1 MLSNDFRNRFMK
13 EKKKRYLKRVL
24 LSGETVHN
32 YWHSTIFVDAM
43 CRYKDDPELNFLI
56 ATRLGFPKYVTN
68 FANAFGVSVVDHDR
82 PIVVEEILTSTSA
95 LGLSRRLRDWTC
107 IRDHFAT
114 EGVEQDSI
122 LFILRRTG
130 KSDRDIPKSIHDK
143 LVKATSVAIPSLK
156 TVTFDGSETFDEAI
170 KKFQRAKIVVGPHGA
185 AMTNLLFSKD
195 GTQVIEYLIP
205 WLIGRPDLFMCA
217 TTIGMEWWPVLLSS
231 FQAESE
237 ILRSVAVI
245 KEAANRQMNNSII
258 HQK

>member
-1 MLSNDFRNRFMK
+1 MS
-13 EKKKRYLKRVL
+13 
-24 LSGETVHN
+24 
-32 YWHSTIFVDAM
+32 
-43 CRYKDDPELNFLI
+43 C
-56 ATRLGFPKYVTN
+56 
-68 FANAFGVSVVDHDR
+68 AFHTFG
-82 PIVVEEILTSTSA
+82 T
-95 LGLSRRLRDWTC
+95 
-107 IRDHFAT
+107 
-114 EGVEQDSI
+114 
-122 LFILRRTG
+122 
-130 KSDRDIPKSIHDK
+130 IPKTWNTRPPPPHHHHHVVI
-143 LVKATSVAIPSLK
+143 TYY
-156 TVTFDGSETFDEAI
+156 FDGSETFDEAI

>member
-1 MLSNDFRNRFMK
+1 MLSNDFRNRFVK
-13 EKKKRYLKRVL
+13 DKKKRYLKRVL

-56 ATRLGFPKYVTN
+56 ATRRGFPKYVTN

-156 TVTFDGSETFDEAI
+156 TVTFDGSETFDETI
-170 KKFQRAKIVVGPHGA
+170 EKFQRAKIVVGPHGA
-185 AMTNLLFSKD
+185 GMVNLVFSKE
-195 GTQVIEYLIP
+195 GTQVIEYSTPTILRP
-205 WLIGRPDLFMCA
+205 WEFFCVA
-217 TTIGMEWWPVLLSS
+217 TIGMEWWPVMLSS
-231 FQAESE
+231 FRAESE
-237 ILRSVAVI
+237 ILRSVAII
-245 KEAANRQMNNSII
+245 KEAAIRI
-258 HQK
+258 